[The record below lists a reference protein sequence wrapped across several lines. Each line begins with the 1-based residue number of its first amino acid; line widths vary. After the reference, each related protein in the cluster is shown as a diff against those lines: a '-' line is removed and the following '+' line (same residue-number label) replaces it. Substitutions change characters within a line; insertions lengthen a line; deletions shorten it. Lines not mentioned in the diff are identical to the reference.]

1 MLVASRV
8 PNFNIMKQETHQQ
21 LDNKEV
27 LRVTFNLLADKG
39 CAKIIVQVET
49 TCYTPDPLQLGG
61 RRADCRM
68 SPTSIRHCGQCSK
81 QHFGKLTA
89 LPTYSGEKKPP

>member
-8 PNFNIMKQETHQQ
+8 PNFNIMKQETHQE

-39 CAKIIVQVET
+39 CAKIILQVET
-49 TCYTPDPLQLGG
+49 TRYTPDPLQLGG
-61 RRADCRM
+61 EGQISDC
-68 SPTSIRHCGQCSK
+68 P
-81 QHFGKLTA
+81 
-89 LPTYSGEKKPP
+89 LPVLDIMVSAQSNTLAN